1 MDEEKEKE
9 KKEENTEEKEDVMTS
24 KNLTTLTWQV
34 GNIAIQKTMDTF
46 QHCLFRSPL
55 PRTSRHLP
63 SGLAVLHFSRRCSR
77 AFPNPDVAG
86 AGAART
92 VAGEGETGAIARTGA
107 AQTGTQPHESQ
118 SAGGWEL
125 LKG

>member
-1 MDEEKEKE
+1 
-9 KKEENTEEKEDVMTS
+9 
-24 KNLTTLTWQV
+24 
-34 GNIAIQKTMDTF
+34 MDTL
-46 QHCLFRSPL
+46 QHCPFRSPF

-63 SGLAVLHFSRRCSR
+63 SGLAVLYFSRRGSG
-77 AFPNPDVAG
+77 AFPDPDVTG

-125 LKG
+125 QKIGGQLIKIYEIDHGKSWLIMVNHQTLTYFSLFKWS